1 MSNSTGRFMKALAGS
16 WLAALALCP
25 LAAQARVQAYDYY
38 YPPGLTV
45 LALIG
50 KGTTLRPGTK
60 LHGAVMKSD
69 KAGVKLRADDGK
81 TYLLKWGHAKVYMDM
96 AAGDAVSVVM
106 GNGALVAPGT
116 KLSGTVTK
124 LDKQSLALKA
134 DDGKDYQLPW
144 NQVRNISKGAPSGA
158 AALPGYDPVTSRQLL
173 PTLQPQAHAPAA
185 QPAPDNGQ
193 ALGGDGKN
201 QK

>member
-1 MSNSTGRFMKALAGS
+1 MVRT
-16 WLAALALCP
+16 AADT
-25 LAAQARVQAYDYY
+25 AQARAQAYDYY

-60 LHGAVMKSD
+60 LHGAVLKSD

-81 TYLLKWGHAKVYMDM
+81 TYLLKWGHVKIFLGM
-96 AAGDAVSVVM
+96 AQGEAVTLVM
-106 GNGALVAPGT
+106 GKGALVEPGT

-124 LDKQSLALKA
+124 LDKQGFGLKA
-134 DDGKDYQLPW
+134 DDGKEYQLPW
-144 NQVRNISKGAPSGA
+144 DQVRSIAKGGAPAGPEAPA
-158 AALPGYDPVTSRQLL
+158 APQTQPET
-173 PTLQPQAHAPAA
+173 QPQAQAS

-193 ALGGDGKN
+193 ALGGDGKS

>member
-1 MSNSTGRFMKALAGS
+1 MSNSTRRFMKALAGS

-45 LALIG
+45 LAVIG

-60 LHGAVMKSD
+60 LHGTVMKSD
-69 KAGVKLRADDGK
+69 KAGVKLRTDDNK
-81 TYLLKWGHAKVYMDM
+81 IYLLKWGHVKIFLEM
-96 AAGDAVSVVM
+96 AQGEAVIMVM
-106 GNGALVAPGT
+106 GKGAPVEPGT

-124 LDKQSLALKA
+124 LDKQGLGLKT
-134 DDGKDYQLPW
+134 DDGKEYQLPW
-144 NQVRNISKGAPSGA
+144 DQVRNISKGAPSGE
-158 AALPGYDPVTSRQLL
+158 AALPGYDPATSRQLL
-173 PTLQPQAHAPAA
+173 PTLQPQAQASAA
-185 QPAPDNGQ
+185 QPAPDNGS
-193 ALGGDGKN
+193 APGGDGKN

>member
-1 MSNSTGRFMKALAGS
+1 MSNSSGRFMKALAGS

-25 LAAQARVQAYDYY
+25 LAAQARAQAYDYY

-60 LHGAVMKSD
+60 LHGAVLKSD

-81 TYLLKWGHAKVYMDM
+81 TYLLKWGHVKIFLEM
-96 AAGDAVSVVM
+96 AQGEAVTVVM
-106 GNGALVAPGT
+106 GKGAPVEPGT

-124 LDKQSLALKA
+124 LDKQGLGLKA
-134 DDGKDYQLPW
+134 DDGKEYQLPW
-144 NQVRNISKGAPSGA
+144 DQVRSIAKGAAPAG
-158 AALPGYDPVTSRQLL
+158 PE
-173 PTLQPQAHAPAA
+173 APAA
-185 QPAPDNGQ
+185 PQAQASQPAPDNRQ
-193 ALGGDGKN
+193 APGGDGKN